1 MSKELLDVRL
11 GVNIDHIATLRNAR
25 GEHFP
30 NPIKAA
36 EISLNSGADL
46 ITAHLR
52 EDRRHMKDD
61 DIHNI
66 IREFPGKLNL
76 EIAATEEMINFVKK
90 NNPFSCCIVPERRE
104 EVTTEG
110 GLDVISNSKYYTN
123 LVGILK
129 EYGIRSSFFIDP
141 NINQLEA
148 SIKCGVECVEF
159 HMGHFCK
166 LFYANKLKAEEE
178 LKQIHKLSNSAF
190 ESGLEVHFG
199 HGLDFETTKKLIQVK
214 YLQEVNIGFF
224 LIAESIFSGLEVSI
238 KKMKDIC
245 TGNF

>member
-1 MSKELLDVRL
+1 MYKELHNVRL
-11 GVNIDHIATLRNAR
+11 GVNIDHVATLRNAR
-25 GEHFP
+25 GENFP
-30 NPIKAA
+30 DPIRAA

-66 IREFPGKLNL
+66 IKEFPGKLNL

-90 NNPFSCCIVPERRE
+90 NIPFSCCIVPERRE

-110 GLDVISNSKYYTN
+110 GLNVEANSNYYAN
-123 LVGILK
+123 LVKILK
-129 EYGIRSSFFIDP
+129 GHGIRSSFFIDP
-141 NINQLEA
+141 NVNQVEA
-148 SIKCGVECVEF
+148 SIKSGVECIEF
-159 HMGHFCK
+159 HMGQFCK
-166 LFYANKLKAEEE
+166 LFYSDKFKAEEE
-178 LKQIHKLSNSAF
+178 LKKIHQLSNIAF

-199 HGLDFETTKKLIQVK
+199 HGLDFETTKKVIQIE

-224 LIAESIFSGLEVSI
+224 LIAESIFSSLEVSI

-245 TGNF
+245 KRDF